1 MITTAPFG
9 RTGHQSTRTI
19 FGAAAFSRVT
29 QEVADETMELL
40 LREGINHIDTAA
52 SYGDSEVRLGP
63 WMAKHRDTFF
73 LATKTGERTYAAA
86 RNQIHRSLERLQV
99 KQLDLIQLHNLVDPE
114 EWETALGPDGALK
127 AAVEARD
134 AGLVHFIGVTGHG
147 VTVAQQHR
155 RSLERFEFDS
165 VLLPYNYPMMQ
176 NAQYAA
182 DFEELLAVCAER
194 SVAVQTIK
202 AITRA
207 PWEERPHGAATWYE
221 PLRDQSDI
229 DTAAHWVLGRPGNPQ
244 VFLNTAGDVEIIPR
258 IFDSA
263 SRYQKRPTEQEMA
276 KLMRDSHMAPLFT

>member
-29 QEVADETMELL
+29 QEVADETMEVL

-86 RNQIHRSLERLQV
+86 RDQIRRSLERLQV
-99 KQLDLIQLHNLVDPE
+99 KQLDLIQLHNLVAPE
-114 EWETALGPDGALK
+114 EWETAFGPDGALK
-127 AAVEARD
+127 AAVEARE
-134 AGLVHFIGVTGHG
+134 AGLVRFIGVTGHG

-182 DFEELLAVCAER
+182 DFEALLAVCAER

-263 SRYQKRPTEQEMA
+263 SRYQQRPTEQEMA